1 MKNYIGKY
9 DTNIYSKEVVMK
21 AAYAFI
27 KDYYIHL
34 SSDDDSIIVSFTAK
48 DDRELSD
55 NIGAEFEN
63 ELLSQSVRY
72 HVYKQTHVI
81 REILMARAMASTMVY
96 ENDPIELFDNDS
108 DDDLDNI
115 LEDWFKHEGISN

>member
-9 DTNIYSKEVVMK
+9 DINMYSKEVVMK

-27 KDYYIHL
+27 KDCYIHL
-34 SSDDDSIIVSFTAK
+34 SSDDKSIIVSFTAK
-48 DDRELSD
+48 DDRELPDS
-55 NIGAEFEN
+55 IGAEFEN
-63 ELLSQSVRY
+63 EMLSQSVRY

-96 ENDPIELFDNDS
+96 ENDPIELFDNES

-115 LEDWFKHEGISN
+115 LEDWFKHEGMSN